1 MNHYWKKVRGYT
13 VLAAR
18 QAGEVAYLWVDTIRY
33 GFRRPYELDSLLI
46 QMEEIG
52 ARSLPIVLVSSFF
65 VGMVLAVQ
73 VAYSEAN
80 FAGRVMVGIGVGVAI
95 TREFGP
101 LLTAL
106 LVGGRVSAG
115 ITSVIGSMR
124 VTEQVDAIRLMGASP
139 AKKLVFPRVFAALI
153 MLPLLT
159 AVADFVGIFGGLVVS
174 MVDIGM
180 TFTTYIYQ
188 VQRAVTLSDFFGGIF
203 KSVFFGF
210 FISLI
215 GCYNGLKVEGGAE
228 GVGKATTRSVVASSI
243 CVMISD
249 FFLTKLLIIL

>member
-1 MNHYWKKVRGYT
+1 MGEIAFLWWDTLRFGFKRPFEGKA
-13 VLAAR
+13 LLR
-18 QAGEVAYLWVDTIRY
+18 Q
-33 GFRRPYELDSLLI
+33 LD
-46 QMEEIG
+46 EIG
-52 ARSLPIVLVSSFF
+52 VQSLPIVVISSFF
-65 VGMVLAVQ
+65 VGMVLAIQ

-95 TREFGP
+95 TKEFGP

-115 ITSVIGSMR
+115 ITSVIGSMA
-124 VTEQVDAIRLMGASP
+124 VTEQVDAIRLLGASP

-159 AVADFVGIFGGLVVS
+159 VVADFMGIAGGLVVS
-174 MVDIGM
+174 LVDIKM
-180 TFTTYIYQ
+180 AYATYVSQ
-188 VQRAVTLSDFFGGIF
+188 VERAVSMSDFFGGIF
-203 KSVFFGF
+203 KSFFF
-210 FISLI
+210 AYFISLI

-228 GVGKATTRSVVASSI
+228 GVGKATTQSVVAASV

-249 FFLTKLLIIL
+249 YFLTKLLLLF

>member
-1 MNHYWKKVRGYT
+1 MFNRLRKKLKTASQSV
-13 VLAAR
+13 
-18 QAGEVAYLWVDTIRY
+18 GELAYLWVDTLRY
-33 GFRRPYELDSLLI
+33 GFKRPYEFPALLA
-46 QMEEIG
+46 QMEELG
-52 ARSLPIVLVSSFF
+52 VRSLPIVLISSFF
-65 VGMVLAVQ
+65 VGMVMAVQ

-80 FAGRVMVGIGVGVAI
+80 FAGRVMVGVGVGVAI

-106 LVGGRVSAG
+106 LVGGRASAG

-139 AKKLVFPRVFAALI
+139 AKKLVFPRVFATII

-159 AVADFVGIFGGLVVS
+159 AVADFVGIAGGLVVAL
-174 MVDIGM
+174 VDMKM
-180 TFTTYIYQ
+180 TFITYYYQ
-188 VQRAVTLSDFFGGIF
+188 VVRSVTLGDFFGGIF
-203 KSVFFGF
+203 KAVFFGF

-228 GVGKATTRSVVASSI
+228 GVGKATTRSVVAASV
-243 CVMISD
+243 CVMVVD
-249 FFLTKLLIIL
+249 YFLTKLLVIL